1 MAGPAMGLF
10 TLPKR
15 SMNVHDLDFT
25 GRRVLVTAG
34 AAGIGR
40 AIAAAMKDRGAEVVV
55 TDVDQA
61 AVEAAQQSGLH
72 AVVSDVSREADV
84 AQLMSLIAERLG
96 GLDVLV
102 NNAGVAGPTGPVE
115 TLDADAWRFTFEVNV
130 HGQFLCVKHALP
142 MLKAS
147 ADGSIINMSSAAGR
161 LGMAG
166 RSPYSASKWAVI
178 GFTKSLA
185 IELGEHG
192 IRVNAI
198 CPGAVDGP
206 RIEAVIEAKAAML
219 DKPVDEVAALYR
231 GQSSLGRLA
240 TASDIAGMAVFLAS
254 GLARTVNG
262 QAMAVDGNTEK
273 LY

>member
-1 MAGPAMGLF
+1 MTAPE
-10 TLPKR
+10 TVR
-15 SMNVHDLDFT
+15 QDLDFT

-34 AAGIGR
+34 AAGIGL
-40 AIAAAMKDRGAEVVV
+40 AIATAMKDHGADVFV
-55 TDVDQA
+55 TDVNPQAVETATGLGLQA
-61 AVEAAQQSGLH
+61 AI
-72 AVVSDVSREADV
+72 SDVSREDQV
-84 AQLMSLIAERLG
+84 EQLMDSVQQSLG
-96 GLDVLV
+96 GLDVLI

-115 TLDADAWRFTFEVNV
+115 SLDTDAWKATFEVNV

-142 MLKAS
+142 LLKS
-147 ADGSIINMSSAAGR
+147 ATGASIINMSSAAGR

-166 RSPYSASKWAVI
+166 RTPYSASKWAVI

-206 RIEAVIEAKAAML
+206 RIDAVIEAKAEML
-219 DKPVDEVAALYR
+219 GRPVDEVAALYR
-231 GQSSLGRLA
+231 GQSSLGRLVR
-240 TASDIAGMAVFLAS
+240 ASDIADMALFLSS
-254 GLARTVNG
+254 GLARNVHG